1 MAAQHAM
8 TAQEKV
14 AVAAVKVSNKTDQL
28 SGFIDLMSCSLL
40 GGQGDSDYHQGDA
53 PGLEMEESGQWTSCR
68 QGYSA
73 ARGKEGIVCN
83 V

>member
-1 MAAQHAM
+1 M

-14 AVAAVKVSNKTDQL
+14 AVAAVKVSNKNRVTFN

-83 V
+83 G